1 VSPGL
6 WAALTAVLLLLA
18 ASLAFLEGRRGHPSQ
33 LSWIHVAA
41 VEVPRVGLGVLAA
54 LALLAGPPWLI
65 GVSLIAIP
73 LALVF
78 LVDLLP
84 WHLGARFHSPL
95 QPPVEDEP
103 LRELLDQGREAGML
117 AELEHD
123 VIGRVL
129 SFDELT
135 VGRLMTP
142 RREMFT
148 TNLEQP
154 WPALLSELREAAYSR
169 VPVWEGSRDNIIG
182 VLLVKDLLATLLH
195 ASAGVSTSPRQLRRL
210 VRPARFVP
218 TTRRAVDMLAELRTH
233 KLHLA
238 LVVDEHGTVVGLITL
253 DDLLT
258 ELVGELPDENDEDPD
273 PLVRRVGDRSWLV
286 SASMDAEDF
295 AERFALELPDG
306 DFNSVGGLVINELGD
321 LAHTGDRVE
330 LASATLTVRRVDGR
344 RITDLLLEVESP
356 AAPAEE
362 EA

>member
-1 VSPGL
+1 M
-6 WAALTAVLLLLA
+6 ALIAGLLLLA
-18 ASLAFLEGRRGHPSQ
+18 ALLAFMEGRKGHPSR
-33 LSWIHVAA
+33 LPWVHLAG
-41 VEVPRVGLGVLAA
+41 VELARVGLGVLIGAA
-54 LALLAGPPWLI
+54 LLSGSGGLAWVALVA
-65 GVSLIAIP
+65 VP

-78 LVDLLP
+78 VVDLLP
-84 WHLGARFHSPL
+84 WHLGARFHGPL
-95 QPPVEDEP
+95 QPPSEDEP

-117 AELEHD
+117 AELEHE

-129 SFDELT
+129 SFDDLT

-142 RREMFT
+142 RREMFAIS
-148 TNLEQP
+148 LEQP
-154 WPALLSELREAAYSR
+154 WTDLLSELREAAYSR

-218 TTRRAVDMLAELRTH
+218 TARRAVDMLSELRTH

-286 SASMDAEDF
+286 SATMDAEDF
-295 AERFALELPDG
+295 AERFALDLPDG
-306 DFNSVGGLVINELGD
+306 DFTSVGGLVIRELGD
-321 LAHTGDRVE
+321 LAHPGDRVS
-330 LASATLTVRRVDGR
+330 LTGATLIVRRVDGR
-344 RITDLLLEVESP
+344 RISDLLLEIETPS
-356 AAPAEE
+356 ASAEE